1 MVSGLLGVTVL
12 GIAVAGVFDIDP
24 IDVFIEQP
32 STSGLIHYWA
42 FMVSSASFLVAVFQ
56 LRRLFADSPGWQR
69 LARPQLLFAGG
80 MLGTFVLLF
89 TPAPVGLVE
98 RLYLLVSLVWVLT
111 ASGWLAQE
119 RGAA

>member
-1 MVSGLLGVTVL
+1 VL

-42 FMVSSASFLVAVFQ
+42 FMVSSAAFLVAVFQ
-56 LRRLFADSPGWQR
+56 LRRLFA
-69 LARPQLLFAGG
+69 GG
-80 MLGTFVLLF
+80 MLGTVLLLF

-98 RLYLLVSLVWVLT
+98 RLYLLVPLAWVL
-111 ASGWLAQE
+111 AAPGWLAQE